1 MLVYIKKED
10 FSMPRKHLIWP
21 LILALCIF
29 SLSACKT
36 KTEKPVPPG
45 EEPPPPGER
54 PTTATETPEGF
65 SLISASEFKV
75 ENYKGQVLVLD
86 FWATWCGPC
95 KMEIPH
101 LIELQEKYRDRG
113 LTVIGI
119 TYDDNPDKDVPPYA
133 AEVGMNYV
141 NVRADDALKGKYAV
155 IGLPTL
161 IIYDRDGNE
170 VMKRPGYIG
179 KDQLEAKI
187 KPLLA
192 PPA

>member
-1 MLVYIKKED
+1 
-10 FSMPRKHLIWP
+10 MPRKHLIWP
-21 LILALCIF
+21 IIFALF
-29 SLSACKT
+29 LFAFAACKSN
-36 KTEKPVPPG
+36 TEKAAPPG
-45 EEPPPPGER
+45 EGTAAAEP
-54 PTTATETPEGF
+54 PEGF

-101 LIELQEKYRDRG
+101 LIELQEKYRDQG
-113 LTVIGI
+113 LTIVGI
-119 TYDDNPDKDVPPYA
+119 TVDDNPDKDVPPYA

-141 NVRADDALKGKYAV
+141 NVRGDDAMKGEFGV
-155 IGLPTL
+155 IGLPTI

-179 KDQLEAKI
+179 KDQLEATI
-187 KPLLA
+187 AELLA

>member
-1 MLVYIKKED
+1 MNGKTWTGSLAALLLASGTAVGQDSAPITLSIGD
-10 FSMPRKHLIWP
+10 AAPP
-21 LILALCIF
+21 L
-29 SLSACKT
+29 K
-36 KTEKPVPPG
+36 VDHW
-45 EEPPPPGER
+45 
-54 PTTATETPEGF
+54 
-65 SLISASEFKV
+65 IS
-75 ENYKGQVLVLD
+75 GQAVDPARGGRLVLVD

-101 LIELQEKYRDRG
+101 LIELQEKYRDQG

-141 NVRADDALKGKYAV
+141 NVRADDALKSKYAV

-170 VMKRPGYIG
+170 VMKRPGYIE
-179 KDQLEAKI
+179 KAELEAKI
-187 KPLLA
+187 TPLLA
-192 PPA
+192 PASS

>member
-1 MLVYIKKED
+1 
-10 FSMPRKHLIWP
+10 MPRKHLIWP
-21 LILALCIF
+21 LLFALCVF
-29 SLSACKT
+29 SLSACKS
-36 KTEKPVPPG
+36 KTEKAAPPG
-45 EEPPPPGER
+45 EGTAAAEP
-54 PTTATETPEGF
+54 PEGF

-101 LIELQEKYRDRG
+101 LIELQEKYRDQG
-113 LTVIGI
+113 LTIVGI
-119 TYDDNPDKDVPPYA
+119 TVDDNPDKDVPPYA

-141 NVRADDALKGKYAV
+141 NVRGDDDIKSRFGI
-155 IGLPTL
+155 IGLPTI

-170 VMKRPGYIG
+170 VMKRPGYIE
-179 KDQLEAKI
+179 KDQLEATI
-187 KPLLA
+187 AELLA

>member
-21 LILALCIF
+21 LILALGIF

-45 EEPPPPGER
+45 EEPR
-54 PTTATETPEGF
+54 TATEAPEGF

-75 ENYKGQVLVLD
+75 ENYKGRVLVLD

-101 LIELQEKYRDRG
+101 LIELQEKYRDQG
-113 LTVIGI
+113 LTVVGI

-141 NVRADDALKGKYAV
+141 NVRADDALKSKYAV
-155 IGLPTL
+155 IGLPTI

-170 VMKRPGYIG
+170 VMKRPGYIE

-187 KPLLA
+187 TPLLA
-192 PPA
+192 PASS